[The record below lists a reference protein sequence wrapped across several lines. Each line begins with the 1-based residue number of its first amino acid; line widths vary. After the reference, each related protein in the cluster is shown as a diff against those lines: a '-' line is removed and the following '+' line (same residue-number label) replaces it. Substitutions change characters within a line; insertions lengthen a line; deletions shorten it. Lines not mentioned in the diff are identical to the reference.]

1 MKLVNNN
8 ISPLPFYDNL
18 ALQNH
23 RKDYA
28 YGQVYPL
35 ITYKNMLL
43 PFQVVLASGT
53 SVNWVR
59 LYDFNTGKY
68 TDITTNMKENGLTLK
83 SYTDFKVLKYPGTL
97 PIIQIKHEGQY
108 YLAISVSGLGTIY
121 SDVFTVCNKVD
132 DYLFIEYSNSYN
144 FELKNG
150 VVDFS
155 DGFKFRCYL
164 NTQVGK
170 PEYDFE
176 EEATDRMGYTF
187 IESQVSK
194 KIYKFVFLAPE
205 YLCDALRIVRLCE
218 NKQITSKLQT
228 YDLTTFNME
237 PEWEDQGDLA
247 SVACEFETDTV
258 IANIGGYT
266 PELVGGDFN
275 SDFDTDFY
283 DIQKLNRPITI
294 NISCNN
300 TANIIL
306 EATPAVKSNLN
317 IYVKY
322 RASLNIGGTEEKETN
337 IVFKKGLENDNIY
350 LSDLA
355 GKGWVSEILEAS
367 VTSKEAYDSS
377 IYNINLIND

>member
-28 YGQVYPL
+28 FGQIYQL
-35 ITYKNMLL
+35 ITHKNMLL
-43 PFQVVLASGT
+43 PFQVVLSSGASV
-53 SVNWVR
+53 SWVR

-68 TDITTNMKENGLTLK
+68 IDITNSMKENGLVIK
-83 SYTDFKVLKYPGTL
+83 SFTSFKLLKYPGTL
-97 PIIQIKHEGQY
+97 PIVEIKREGLY
-108 YLAISVSGLGTIY
+108 YLAIYINGLGTIY
-121 SDVFTVCNKVD
+121 SDVFTITNRVS
-132 DYLFIEYSNSYN
+132 DYLLIEYSNSYN

-150 VVDFS
+150 IVDFS
-155 DGFKFRCYL
+155 DNFAFKCYL

-176 EEATDRMGYTF
+176 EEATERMGYTF

-194 KIYKFVFLAPE
+194 KIYKFTFIAPE

-237 PEWEDQGDLA
+237 PDWEDQGDLA
-247 SVACEFETDTV
+247 SVKCEFETDTV

-266 PELVGGDFN
+266 PELAGGDFN
-275 SDFDTDFY
+275 NDFNNDF
-283 DIQKLNRPITI
+283 
-294 NISCNN
+294 NI
-300 TANIIL
+300 
-306 EATPAVKSNLN
+306 E
-317 IYVKY
+317 
-322 RASLNIGGTEEKETN
+322 
-337 IVFKKGLENDNIY
+337 
-350 LSDLA
+350 
-355 GKGWVSEILEAS
+355 
-367 VTSKEAYDSS
+367 
-377 IYNINLIND
+377 

>member
-8 ISPLPFYDNL
+8 ISPLPFYDNI

-28 YGQVYPL
+28 FGQIYQL
-35 ITYKNMLL
+35 ITHKNMLL
-43 PFQVVLASGT
+43 PFQVVLSSGT
-53 SVNWVR
+53 SVSWVG

-68 TDITTNMKENGLTLK
+68 IDITNSMKENGLTVK
-83 SYTDFKVLKYPGTL
+83 SFTGFNLLKYPGTL
-97 PIIQIKHEGQY
+97 PIVEIKYEGLY
-108 YLAISVSGLGTIY
+108 YLAINISNLGIIY
-121 SDVFTVCNKVD
+121 SDLFTIVNRVS
-132 DYLFIEYSNSYN
+132 DYLLIEYSNSYN

-155 DGFKFRCYL
+155 DNFTFRCYL

-176 EEATDRMGYTF
+176 EEATERMGYTF

-194 KIYKFVFLAPE
+194 KIYKFTFIAPE

-218 NKQITSKLQT
+218 NKQITSKSQV

-247 SVACEFETDTV
+247 SVECEFETDTV

-266 PELVGGDFN
+266 PELAGGDFN
-275 SDFDTDFY
+275 NDFNNDY
-283 DIQKLNRPITI
+283 K
-294 NISCNN
+294 IS
-300 TANIIL
+300 
-306 EATPAVKSNLN
+306 
-317 IYVKY
+317 
-322 RASLNIGGTEEKETN
+322 
-337 IVFKKGLENDNIY
+337 
-350 LSDLA
+350 
-355 GKGWVSEILEAS
+355 
-367 VTSKEAYDSS
+367 
-377 IYNINLIND
+377 